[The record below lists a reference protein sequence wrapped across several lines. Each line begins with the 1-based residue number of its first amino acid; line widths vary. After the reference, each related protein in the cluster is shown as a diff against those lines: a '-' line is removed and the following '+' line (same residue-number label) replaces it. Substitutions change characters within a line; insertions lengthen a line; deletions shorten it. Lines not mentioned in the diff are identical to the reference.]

1 MNDTSN
7 NISHLTNV
15 KKNLKVVKGTCKY
28 TKLIFFSAICRTDIK
43 DNNKQYLH
51 ERGSS
56 TLTKNLLDFIYF

>member
-7 NISHLTNV
+7 NASHLMNV
-15 KKNLKVVKGTCKY
+15 KKILKLGKETCKY
-28 TKLIFFSAICRTDIK
+28 TKLSFFSAICRTDIK
-43 DNNKQYLH
+43 DNNEQYLH

>member
-7 NISHLTNV
+7 NTSHLTNV
-15 KKNLKVVKGTCKY
+15 KKILKLVKETCKY

-43 DNNKQYLH
+43 DNNEQYLH